1 MSARDAILA
10 AVRAARPSAVAAP
23 EVASVVA
30 TFPGAT
36 DATDLVARFTAAS
49 NDAGAQVVM
58 GSRGDLDRV
67 VRAARSESGRLVSA
81 IDVEVG
87 AEPADQPAPL
97 PHAFADTDVYV
108 CEAVFGVAENGAVW
122 LPLSRLRHRS
132 AVFLATHVVV
142 VLERV
147 RLVADLHAAYEVMD
161 LAAEGFGVLVAGPS
175 KTADIEQALVIG
187 AHGAKSLTVLLV

>member
-23 EVASVVA
+23 DVASVVA
-30 TFPGAT
+30 TFLT
-36 DATDLVARFTAAS
+36 DAIDLVATFTAAAT
-49 NDAGAQVVM
+49 DAGAQVVT
-58 GSRGDLDRV
+58 GARADLDRV

-87 AEPADQPAPL
+87 AEPAS
-97 PHAFADTDVYV
+97 HAFADTDVYV

-132 AVFLATHVVV
+132 PVFLATHVVV
-142 VLERV
+142 VLERA
-147 RLVADLHAAYEVMD
+147 RLVADLHAAYEAMD
-161 LAAEGFGVLVAGPS
+161 LAAEGFGVLLAGPS

>member
-1 MSARDAILA
+1 MSAREAILS
-10 AVRAARPSAVAAP
+10 AVRAARPAATAAP
-23 EVASVVA
+23 DVGGVVA
-30 TFPGAT
+30 TFS
-36 DATDLVARFTAAS
+36 RS
-49 NDAGAQVVM
+49 NDVVPQFVAAAESAGAQVVT
-58 GSRGDLDRV
+58 GSRGDVDRV
-67 VRAARSESGRLVSA
+67 VRAARSASGRLVSV

-87 AEPADQPAPL
+87 AEPVDAVPPAL

-108 CEAVFGVAENGAVW
+108 CEAVLGVAENGAVW

-142 VLERV
+142 LLERAQ
-147 RLVADLHAAYEVMD
+147 LVPDLHAAYELMD
-161 LAAEGFGVLVAGPS
+161 LAAEGFGILVAGPS